1 MKLFF
6 NEASGLNLI
15 GKISDG
21 TTNPYHRVD
30 TTKYKG
36 FTKHEN
42 QQVRYPAGIAVLF
55 KTNSNIA
62 ENLEEVWHRITKD
75 SPSYSKQGSSEI
87 SRLPCL
93 ILWLVYSHIYCKP
106 YYDNRILGLYKN
118 SPTYVSFVKKLAS
131 SNLANVLTCNT
142 LLQKWLNPTD
152 FWCKNMETA
161 L

>member
-1 MKLFF
+1 MKKILTIAFIVCLTTSVYAQTKNVKLFF
-6 NEASGLNLI
+6 NEASELNLI

-21 TTNPYHRVD
+21 TTNPYRRVE

-93 ILWLVYSHIYCKP
+93 IL
-106 YYDNRILGLYKN
+106 
-118 SPTYVSFVKKLAS
+118 
-131 SNLANVLTCNT
+131 
-142 LLQKWLNPTD
+142 
-152 FWCKNMETA
+152 
-161 L
+161 